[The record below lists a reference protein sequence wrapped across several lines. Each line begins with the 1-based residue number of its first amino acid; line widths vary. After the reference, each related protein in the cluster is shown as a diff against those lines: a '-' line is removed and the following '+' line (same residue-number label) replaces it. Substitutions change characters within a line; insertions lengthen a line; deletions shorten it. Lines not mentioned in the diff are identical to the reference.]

1 MGIKGGEKMYR
12 VRFVKLLDEATYES
26 YSDVLEKIKE
36 MRDKVET
43 MYWIGHDEVILIL
56 SEEEGEEE

>member
-1 MGIKGGEKMYR
+1 MYR